1 MIHCF
6 IADADV
12 RLGRNGADEIKKHP
26 FFKGIDWDN
35 MRSVKAPNIPQV
47 SSEISAENFD
57 KFDEDKL
64 ASEERKFHKR
74 HGA

>member
-1 MIHCF
+1 
-6 IADADV
+6 
-12 RLGRNGADEIKKHP
+12 
-26 FFKGIDWDN
+26 
-35 MRSVKAPNIPQV
+35 MRSIKAPNIPQV

-64 ASEERKFHKR
+64 AMEERKFHKR